1 MPETGKPKALP
12 KVSHDALFRA
22 LLENPGQATTL
33 LRDYLPKAFA
43 ARMVDKPAKLVD
55 GTYVDKDS
63 RMTQSDRLFEVKLNN
78 GSPALIYALLEH
90 KSTLDAGTP
99 LQLLGYMVRIWTRY
113 AGHKPA
119 RLRKLPVI
127 LPMVFYHGR
136 APWTVPQVFG
146 EMVQSD
152 KDSAPFVPSFR
163 YILHDLADEPLS
175 GDAPVRSILTALRY
189 VQRNNEVS
197 HAILTT
203 ILRGLP
209 DGSDLE
215 QVAFR
220 YIVERY
226 TVLPD
231 DVRVAL
237 DDAKQDGGKALMDTV
252 AEAWKKQAE
261 AEGEAKGLAAGEAL
275 GREKGLL
282 EGEARGKALL
292 DTVAEAW
299 KKQAEAKGLAAGE
312 ALGREKGLLEG
323 EARGKALLDTVAE
336 AWKKQAEAKGFAAG
350 EARGEARGEA
360 KSLLRLLV
368 KRFGTL
374 PEPVLA
380 QIAAGS
386 TEELN
391 RWFDTAITAPDLEAV
406 FGERRDH

>member
-63 RMTQSDRLFEVKLNN
+63 RMTQSDRLFEVKLSG

-90 KSTLDAGTP
+90 KSTPDPGTP

-152 KDSAPFVPSFR
+152 KDSAPFVPSFH
-163 YILHDLADEPLS
+163 YVLHDLADEALS

-275 GREKGLL
+275 GREKGLAEGLL

-312 ALGREKGLLEG
+312 ALGREKGLTTGETLGREKGLLEG
-323 EARGKALLDTVAE
+323 ETR
-336 AWKKQAEAKGFAAG
+336 
-350 EARGEARGEA
+350 
-360 KSLLRLLV
+360 SLLRLLV

-374 PEPVLA
+374 PKPVLA

-386 TEELN
+386 TEELD
-391 RWFDTAITAPDLEAV
+391 RWFDTAITAPGLEAV

>member
-1 MPETGKPKALP
+1 MRETGKPKALP

-43 ARMVDKPAKLVD
+43 ARMTDTPAKLVD

-63 RMTQSDRLFEVKLNN
+63 RMTQSDRLFEVKLSG

-90 KSTLDAGTP
+90 KSTPDPGTP

-152 KDSAPFVPSFR
+152 KDSAPFVPSFH
-163 YILHDLADEPLS
+163 YVLHDLADEPQQALS

-209 DGSDLE
+209 DGSDIIKTSANSCDSFCLLNSGM
-215 QVAFR
+215 Q
-220 YIVERY
+220 Y
-226 TVLPD
+226 
-231 DVRVAL
+231 
-237 DDAKQDGGKALMDTV
+237 
-252 AEAWKKQAE
+252 
-261 AEGEAKGLAAGEAL
+261 AL
-275 GREKGLL
+275 G
-282 EGEARGKALL
+282 
-292 DTVAEAW
+292 
-299 KKQAEAKGLAAGE
+299 
-312 ALGREKGLLEG
+312 
-323 EARGKALLDTVAE
+323 
-336 AWKKQAEAKGFAAG
+336 
-350 EARGEARGEA
+350 
-360 KSLLRLLV
+360 
-368 KRFGTL
+368 
-374 PEPVLA
+374 
-380 QIAAGS
+380 
-386 TEELN
+386 
-391 RWFDTAITAPDLEAV
+391 
-406 FGERRDH
+406 